1 MKYFINLEN
10 ISYELNEGEVITIK
24 NLFNKLYLQNY
35 DYDNDSEFMIEYTV
49 SNGETPESV
58 SNKYYGTTEYWW
70 IVMMVNNIK
79 DVFYDWPMSMEEI
92 KAYATEMQKLF
103 PTDSQYDTSTLI
115 LENDNK
121 RFIKILKEEYLNDL
135 ISEYLTRKTIG
146 EIVIV

>member
-1 MKYFINLEN
+1 
-10 ISYELNEGEVITIK
+10 
-24 NLFNKLYLQNY
+24 
-35 DYDNDSEFMIEYTV
+35 
-49 SNGETPESV
+49 
-58 SNKYYGTTEYWW
+58 
-70 IVMMVNNIK
+70 
-79 DVFYDWPMSMEEI
+79 MEEI